1 MEKCENAIFAQTYS
15 LTADSIKLLTADSF
29 LAHSGSVDPI
39 SVDSVSREIVSTDS
53 VSAYSVSSD
62 SV

>member
-1 MEKCENAIFAQTYS
+1 MQFLHKTYS

-29 LAHSGSVDPI
+29 PTHSVSVDTI
-39 SVDSVSREIVSTDS
+39 SVDSVLREIVSTDS
-53 VSAYSVSSD
+53 VSSYSD